1 MKRSEEQARDHVAG
15 LISSGAED
23 DEIVGLA
30 AEMVDI
36 DYMNSWGMTVMEVA
50 IRFERVVVV
59 EALLSLGASPNRR
72 SWNHAAPTPTVHAA
86 DRGNYAIASMLCE
99 AGGNVDVVSEN
110 GEGFM
115 ALVEQRAW
123 FRRRDG
129 EPEPDVEAFRRL
141 YEKYSRRNMVRKHLG

>member
-1 MKRSEEQARDHVAG
+1 
-15 LISSGAED
+15 
-23 DEIVGLA
+23 
-30 AEMVDI
+30 
-36 DYMNSWGMTVMEVA
+36 
-50 IRFERVVVV
+50 
-59 EALLSLGASPNRR
+59 
-72 SWNHAAPTPTVHAA
+72 
-86 DRGNYAIASMLCE
+86 MLCE